1 MAKELNENA
10 GCLSILIPILE
21 KLDIVKD
28 TGKKKKP
35 LPYRVRD
42 DFLSRSELSF
52 YKVLENLLGSRLV
65 IQSKV
70 RLADIFFIIR
80 PNENHRSYFPRISEK
95 HLDFLVCDAKTMQPV
110 FGVELDDSSH
120 NSAKRKKRD
129 AFVDE
134 VFATANLPLLHVPNK
149 RQYNSREL
157 AEQIRP
163 LLKDYIQA
171 SAPPAKKPVPQKAVP
186 NTTAVKKS
194 AVTASPTK
202 ETHSPK
208 VSTPQTPIKK
218 PPQPKTM
225 QAKKTPVPT
234 FTPDQP
240 EKTDVPLCP
249 KCGIP
254 MVVRTVSKG
263 NHKGKQFY
271 GCSNFPKCRQMKP
284 IENKS

>member
-10 GCLSILIPILE
+10 GCLSIFIPFLE
-21 KLDIVKD
+21 KLNIVKD
-28 TGKKKKP
+28 TGTKKKKP

-42 DFLSRSELSF
+42 DFLSTSELSF
-52 YKVLENLLGSRLV
+52 YLVLKNLLGSRLT

-80 PNENHRSYFPRISEK
+80 PNENHRSYFPRISQK

-134 VFATANLPLLHVPNK
+134 VFSAANLPLLHVPNK

-163 LLKDYIQA
+163 LLKDYLQA
-171 SAPPAKKPVPQKAVP
+171 SEPKEKPAEKKPAPKAP
-186 NTTAVKKS
+186 
-194 AVTASPTK
+194 
-202 ETHSPK
+202 E
-208 VSTPQTPIKK
+208 KK
-218 PPQPKTM
+218 PTQPKTV
-225 QAKKTPVPT
+225 QSKKTPVPA
-234 FTPDQP
+234 FTAQP
-240 EKTDVPLCP
+240 KSTPPATMKKDSPPICP

-263 NHKGKQFY
+263 DHKGKQFY
-271 GCSNFPKCRQMKP
+271 GCSNFSKCRQVRQ
-284 IENKS
+284 IKSES